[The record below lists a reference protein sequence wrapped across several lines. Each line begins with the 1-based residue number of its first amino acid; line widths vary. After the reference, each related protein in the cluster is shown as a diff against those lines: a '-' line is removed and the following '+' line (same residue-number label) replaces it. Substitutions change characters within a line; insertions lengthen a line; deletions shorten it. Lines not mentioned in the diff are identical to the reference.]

1 MKDALETTS
10 GTGKINDE
18 IPALLLSETDDV
30 ATLLSPAE
38 KGALV
43 RILSG
48 GGVLLAL
55 DAIPLYHKI
64 ALRPVSRGET
74 VLKYGV
80 AIGRAR
86 QDIPVGAWVHLHTSK
101 AFSTKNRPLW
111 TFIRVLIPGGGTND
125 LLDRVSAVRW
135 IEGHTGLDS
144 RRPYGEMRPVHG

>member
-1 MKDALETTS
+1 MKDALETTN
-10 GTGKINDE
+10 GTVKGNGG
-18 IPALLLSETDDV
+18 IPALLLSEKDTV

-74 VLKYGV
+74 VVKYGV

-86 QDIPVGAWVHLHTSK
+86 QDIPAGGWVHLHNLESFLDEK
-101 AFSTKNRPLW
+101 SSSL
-111 TFIRVLIPGGGTND
+111 D
-125 LLDRVSAVRW
+125 L
-135 IEGHTGLDS
+135 HTGVDTG
-144 RRPYGEMRPVHG
+144 RRYD